1 MYKSRVLT
9 GEKLKALLNRTTYCF
24 AAHELY
30 IGLSPIDGIDKSRKI
45 GKIGKSKRKVQ
56 KRS

>member
-1 MYKSRVLT
+1 MVLT

-45 GKIGKSKRKVQ
+45 GKIGKSNRKVQ